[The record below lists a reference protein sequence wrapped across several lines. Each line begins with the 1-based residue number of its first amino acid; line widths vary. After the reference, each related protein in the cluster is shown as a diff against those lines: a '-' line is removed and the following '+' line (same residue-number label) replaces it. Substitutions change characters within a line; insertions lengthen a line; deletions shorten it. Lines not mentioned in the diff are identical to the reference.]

1 MSVILLVNV
10 AIVLIALVYLVIT
23 APKSVRG

>member
-1 MSVILLVNV
+1 MSVMLLVNV

-23 APKSVRG
+23 APKSMRS